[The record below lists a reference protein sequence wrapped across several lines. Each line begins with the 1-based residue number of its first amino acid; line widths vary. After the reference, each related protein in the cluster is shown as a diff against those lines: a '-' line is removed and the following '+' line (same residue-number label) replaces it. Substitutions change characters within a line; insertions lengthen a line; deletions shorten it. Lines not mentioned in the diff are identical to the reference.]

1 MPRRLLGH
9 LAVLVTGLAMLL
21 AAQPAS
27 ADTTRPAAAWTG
39 TWAAAP
45 SAVPASSTLTFGD
58 QTLRQ
63 VVRTSAA
70 GRGVRVRLTNEFG
83 ATPLVIGEARAAL
96 AAPGEPGGIR
106 PGTDRPLRFGGRTT
120 VTLPP
125 GARRWSDPVALDIP
139 AGADLTVSMYLPR
152 RTPATTVHNLAY
164 QHGWLAPGNVTGEPA
179 VEPTAT
185 VTSWYFLSGVS
196 VGGGPRPGWSGAVV
210 AFGDSI
216 TDGAET
222 TLDANRR
229 WPDRLAERLRTGPAP
244 ARLGVLNAGISG
256 NRLLR
261 DPNPPAGTPAE
272 DYAAFFGEAGLKRF
286 ERDVVDQPGVAYVVV
301 LLGVNDIGQPGGG
314 AAPADEEVTA
324 AEVVWGHRKLVAMA
338 HRHGL
343 KAYGATIMPFEGDD
357 LGFHTPEREA
367 RRQAVNAWI
376 RTGGVYDA
384 VVDFDA
390 ATRDPA
396 HPARLLPAYDSGDGL
411 HPNDAGMK
419 AMADA
424 VPLRLFR

>member
-1 MPRRLLGH
+1 MPRRLPGH
-9 LAVLVTGLAMLL
+9 LAVLITGLAMLL

-27 ADTTRPAAAWTG
+27 ASASRSAAAWTG

-45 SAVPASSTLTFGD
+45 SAVPASSTLAFEE

-63 VVRTSAA
+63 VVRTSVA

-83 ATPLVIGEARAAL
+83 ATPLVIGEARVAL

-106 PGTDRPLRFGGRTT
+106 PGTDRPLRFGGRTSVT
-120 VTLPP
+120 VPP
-125 GARRWSDPVALDIP
+125 GARRWSDPVALDLP
-139 AGADLTVSMYLPR
+139 AGADLTVSTYLPR

-164 QHGWLAPGNVTGEPA
+164 QHGWVAPGNVTGKPA

-185 VTSWYFLSGVS
+185 VTTWYFLSGVS
-196 VGGGPRPGWSGAVV
+196 VTGGPRAGRSRAVV

-222 TLDANRR
+222 TLGANRR
-229 WPDRLAERLRTGPAP
+229 WPDRLAERFRTDPAS

-261 DPNPPAGTPAE
+261 DPRPPAGTPAE

-286 ERDVVDQPGVAYVVV
+286 ERDVLDQPGAGYVVV
-301 LLGVNDIGQPGGG
+301 LLGVNDIGQPGGP

-324 AEVVWGHRKLVAMA
+324 AEVIEGHRRLVAMA

-367 RRQAVNAWI
+367 KRQAVNAWI